1 MIETKNNSIQR
12 GYFLDGFDYHQI
24 WPSKRKPTV
33 CLSDVQRQVR
43 WLGKEDD
50 H

>member
-24 WPSKRKPTV
+24 WPWKGNQPFA
-33 CLSDVQRQVR
+33 
-43 WLGKEDD
+43 
-50 H
+50 